1 MNRCRRVLLAAAG
14 MAAIAAASF
23 GLSPGVVAAQ
33 SPGYTI
39 ANVGAYG
46 GEPSIVS
53 DAAGRLYD
61 TTPSGGTITHRST
74 DSGASWTQVPTPDP
88 SSGHPCPAPDQPGA
102 VHRANLNGT
111 PATPPCDKNAW

>member
-23 GLSPGVVAAQ
+23 GLSPGVVATQ

-53 DAAGRLYD
+53 DTAGRLYD
-61 TTPSGGTITHRST
+61 TTPSGGTITHRAT
-74 DSGASWTQVPTPDP
+74 DRGASWTQGTTADP
-88 SSGHPCPAPDQPGA
+88 SSRDDRPAAHPA
-102 VHRANLNGT
+102 RALH
-111 PATPPCDKNAW
+111 

>member
-39 ANVGAYG
+39 ANVGPYG

-53 DAAGRLYD
+53 DHTGRLYD
-61 TTPSGGTITHRST
+61 TTPSGGTLTYTSADHGVPPTSTATADQNNGDACLATHQQNSVYLCNLAG
-74 DSGASWTQVPTPDP
+74 SEGGAPL
-88 SSGHPCPAPDQPGA
+88 PADFS
-102 VHRANLNGT
+102 
-111 PATPPCDKNAW
+111 

>member
-53 DAAGRLYD
+53 DTAGRVYD
-61 TTPSGGTITHRST
+61 TTPSGGTITYKST
-74 DSGASWTQVPTPDP
+74 HSGARRAPGPTADP
-88 SSGHPCPAPDQPGA
+88 SSGGDCLAPDQA
-102 VHRANLNGT
+102 RARDLF
-111 PATPPCDKNAW
+111 